1 MNQSDP
7 SFHARAVP
15 ARAALDRRAIL
26 KIGAAS
32 GLLAWLAGCAS
43 SGSAQTAPGPLW
55 PAGLGKPDPRPAV
68 TARPVAGTGATPSA
82 PIGPVAGVIPR
93 SAWINAGIIE
103 SRVHP
108 MNGVRRITVH
118 HAAIDNSDLLSAAD
132 VKRRLVNIR
141 HEHINRKPE
150 PFGDIGYHFV
160 IDPQGRIWEG
170 RSLAYQGAHVADQ
183 NEHNVGI
190 MLLGDFTRQTP
201 TPQQTASLD
210 SFVAQQMRRF
220 SVPVTRVFTHRELG
234 KSACPGAN
242 LQRYVDRSRSA
253 GAMRF
258 A

>member
-1 MNQSDP
+1 MRFDGT
-7 SFHARAVP
+7 
-15 ARAALDRRAIL
+15 DRRAIL
-26 KIGAAS
+26 KIGAAA
-32 GLLAWLAGCAS
+32 GLVAWLAGCAS
-43 SGSAQTAPGPLW
+43 SSPMAAAPGPLW
-55 PAGLGKPDPRPAV
+55 PTPNNKPDARPAPIAPRPTAV
-68 TARPVAGTGATPSA
+68 GAGSSAVAA
-82 PIGPVAGVIPR
+82 GPVPGVIPR
-93 SAWINAGIIE
+93 SAWINAGIIQ

-108 MNGVRRITVH
+108 MNGIRRITVH
-118 HAAIDNSDLLSAAD
+118 HAAIDNSDLLTAAD

-183 NEHNVGI
+183 NEHNLGI

-210 SFVAQQMRRF
+210 SFVSQQMRRF
-220 SVPVTRVFTHRELG
+220 TIPVNRVFTHRELG